1 MNASQYMSNVQCR
14 DGKAEWKGRLFVVD
28 VDDVVRWYSEAH
40 WVFDRLT
47 DKRND
52 YRMVVMMSCED
63 LGGRRR

>member
-1 MNASQYMSNVQCR
+1 MYSVVM
-14 DGKAEWKGRLFVVD
+14 GKQSEKVDWLVVVD
-28 VDDVVRWYSEAH
+28 VVVVVVVVVRWYSEAH

-52 YRMVVMMSCED
+52 YRMVVMMSCGD